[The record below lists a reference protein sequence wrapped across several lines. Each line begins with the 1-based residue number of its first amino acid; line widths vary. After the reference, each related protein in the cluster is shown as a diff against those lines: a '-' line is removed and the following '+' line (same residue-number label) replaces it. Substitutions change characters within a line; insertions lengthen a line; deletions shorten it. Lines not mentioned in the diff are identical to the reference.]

1 MGKLMSIP
9 FDFSEASFYDI
20 KEVNSSFAVGTL
32 KVMYLGKNRNGSHFT
47 KNSVEKALPSLH
59 NVPIVCHW
67 NDEEREIGG
76 HDMAVVADSEGG
88 LRLKTLTEPCGV
100 VPDHAKFSFAIERD
114 GSDEHEYLII
124 ENVILW
130 KRQDVYSYI
139 VNDLNGVVKHSME
152 INVNESHKMPDG
164 YIDVTDF
171 EFTALCLLGN
181 CEPCFEGSQ
190 LELFS
195 AQTFKKKMEEMM
207 SELKEV
213 YTLINPSYEV
223 DNTHPQNSTE
233 GGETVLDNEKEM
245 ATVAE
250 FETEEEKRKRI
261 AKADDD
267 DDVTPTPSVV
277 ENTSGG
283 SNSGLTSG
291 TTTGGGSNSGSD
303 NASGGNDNANGGD
316 TTGTTTEQPQQ
327 TENTQ
332 TEGETQTTEQT
343 ENTQTEGTQTEGE
356 QTDGTQQTEG
366 DNTGDGDPDTTGG
379 TDGYALTQGVVSE
392 IERGLEGETVET
404 CWGEM
409 CRYIYVDSDFEAG
422 MVYCFDINDWL
433 LYGFKYTMNGD
444 AVDIDYDSKKRY
456 KFSIVE
462 FDEGEQA
469 DKLGEFY
476 AKATKETEVYKQ
488 FKADVEAQ
496 EAKAA
501 REEILSKFTDLAN
514 NEEFTALVEKSAEFD
529 CDTLLEKCYAIRG
542 KCSTVEKVTFS
553 NKAPKLCVETK
564 ETEEE
569 PYGGLFTKYGLQ

>member
-1 MGKLMSIP
+1 M
-9 FDFSEASFYDI
+9 
-20 KEVNSSFAVGTL
+20 
-32 KVMYLGKNRNGSHFT
+32 
-47 KNSVEKALPSLH
+47 
-59 NVPIVCHW
+59 
-67 NDEEREIGG
+67 
-76 HDMAVVADSEGG
+76 
-88 LRLKTLTEPCGV
+88 
-100 VPDHAKFSFAIERD
+100 
-114 GSDEHEYLII
+114 
-124 ENVILW
+124 
-130 KRQDVYSYI
+130 
-139 VNDLNGVVKHSME
+139 
-152 INVNESHKMPDG
+152 
-164 YIDVTDF
+164 
-171 EFTALCLLGN
+171 
-181 CEPCFEGSQ
+181 
-190 LELFS
+190 
-195 AQTFKKKMEEMM
+195 
-207 SELKEV
+207 
-213 YTLINPSYEV
+213 
-223 DNTHPQNSTE
+223 
-233 GGETVLDNEKEM
+233 DNEKN
-245 ATVAE
+245 VAE

-261 AKADDD
+261 AKADDND
-267 DDVTPTPSVV
+267 EVTPTPSVE
-277 ENTSGG
+277 ENTNGS
-283 SNSGLTSG
+283 SNSGSTSG
-291 TTTGGGSNSGSD
+291 ATTGGGSDSGND
-303 NASGGNDNANGGD
+303 NTTGGSDNANGGD
-316 TTGTTTEQPQQ
+316 TTGNTTEQTEQ

-343 ENTQTEGTQTEGE
+343 ESTQTESE
-356 QTDGTQQTEG
+356 QTDGTQTEG
-366 DNTGDGDPDTTGG
+366 DNTGDGNGDLDTTGG

-409 CRYIYVDSDFEAG
+409 SRYIYVDSDFEAG

-444 AVDIDYDSKKRY
+444 AVNIDYDSKKRY

-542 KCSTVEKVTFS
+542 KNSTVEKATFS

-564 ETEEE
+564 ENEVE
-569 PYGGLFTKYGLQ
+569 PYGGIFTKYGI

>member
-250 FETEEEKRKRI
+250 FETEEEKRKRL
-261 AKADDD
+261 AKVDDDDDEVTPIPPADDD
-267 DDVTPTPSVV
+267 DDKTDDADSDKDDDDSDS
-277 ENTSGG
+277 NTTVSDEDDAN
-283 SNSGLTSG
+283 SNS
-291 TTTGGGSNSGSD
+291 SNEST
-303 NASGGNDNANGGD
+303 A
-316 TTGTTTEQPQQ
+316 
-327 TENTQ
+327 
-332 TEGETQTTEQT
+332 QTTEQT
-343 ENTQTEGTQTEGE
+343 QSAQTEIE
-356 QTDGTQQTEG
+356 QTDGTQTEG
-366 DNTGDGDPDTTGG
+366 DNTGDGNGDLDTTGG